1 MQRIMTDD
9 FINLFTYLNR
19 IKAVD
24 EKLLQRTGAT
34 YHQTKKNKNF
44 FIILE

>member
-9 FINLFTYLNR
+9 FINLFTYLNP

-24 EKLLQRTGAT
+24 EKLLLRTGAT
-34 YHQTKKNKNF
+34 YHQINKNKKN